1 MKEIDVMIRP
11 DPLNEKFEAKISCV
25 FARLRQGEMWTVF
38 YYHLKIPRIFC
49 RLI

>member
-25 FARLRQGEMWTVF
+25 FARLSRVRCGQYFITT
-38 YYHLKIPRIFC
+38 
-49 RLI
+49 